1 MEWYR
6 LRCAGLSDSYIR
18 ALLKITKDYR
28 EIYKLEREQL
38 IKYLKF
44 DEEALKKLQTA
55 KNIDLVEELNKLV
68 QNKVKLIFIEDEAYP
83 ESLKN
88 IASPPLFLYCRGDVK
103 KLKDFSLAV
112 VGTRKPSSYGRGT
125 TEKFVEGI
133 VKGGITTVSG
143 LALGIDTICHR
154 KTIALGGN
162 TVAVVG
168 SGLDVIYPKENRE
181 LWELIPRHGVLV
193 SEFPLGTEPHN
204 YNFPQRNRI

>member
-88 IASPPLFLYCRGDVK
+88 IASPPLFLYCRG
-103 KLKDFSLAV
+103 
-112 VGTRKPSSYGRGT
+112 
-125 TEKFVEGI
+125 
-133 VKGGITTVSG
+133 
-143 LALGIDTICHR
+143 
-154 KTIALGGN
+154 
-162 TVAVVG
+162 
-168 SGLDVIYPKENRE
+168 
-181 LWELIPRHGVLV
+181 
-193 SEFPLGTEPHN
+193 
-204 YNFPQRNRI
+204 